1 MHTHWANDAIFYH
14 IYPLGF
20 CGAPNRNDFS
30 SPPQPRLDQ
39 VRTWIPHLLNLGINT
54 LYLGPV
60 FESSAHGYDTAD
72 YYHVDRRL
80 GTDETLVQ
88 LVRELHIHGIRV
100 VLDGVFNHVGRDFWA
115 FRDILQNG
123 PNSIHRNWFRN
134 LEFGGR
140 SPYGDPFTY
149 QAWNGYYD
157 LVELNLHNPDVRHH
171 LMDAVRRWI
180 EFFEIDGLR
189 LDVADC
195 LDLDFQ
201 NELSAF
207 CRALRPDFWLM
218 GEVIH
223 GDYRRWAN
231 PETLDSVTNY
241 ECYKGLYSSLVD
253 KNYFEIAY
261 ALNRQFGEAGIYRG
275 LPLYNFVDNHDVNRV
290 ASQLHNP
297 AHLFP
302 LYCLLF
308 SMPGIPSIYYGSEWG
323 LEGMRTAG
331 SDAALRPYLDLEKIR
346 QHPPQPDL
354 PAVIQRLAGIR
365 KDSRALRYGDYRQLY
380 VSHQQLAFLR
390 QAESETVVV
399 LLNAS
404 EAPARFDIPLPLAD
418 GTQLEDVLNNGETF
432 RVEQGRLQV
441 DPVHPCWARDPE
453 SERIIMSASAPPS
466 LQLRRSCFVVQ

>member
-1 MHTHWANDAIFYH
+1 MHIHWAHDAIFYH

-20 CGAPNRNDFS
+20 CGAPNRNDFTS
-30 SPPQPRLDQ
+30 QPRPRLDQ
-39 VRTWIPHLLNLGINT
+39 VRSWVPHLLSLGINA

-60 FESSAHGYDTAD
+60 LESSAHGYDTAD

-80 GTDETLVQ
+80 GTDENLAQ
-88 LVRELHIHGIRV
+88 LVRELHSQGMRV

-123 PNSIHRNWFRN
+123 PNSTCRNWFRN
-134 LEFGGR
+134 LDFEGR

-149 QAWNGYYD
+149 TPWNGCYD
-157 LVELNLHNPDVRHH
+157 LVELNLHNPEVRQH

-180 EFFEIDGLR
+180 EFFDIDGLR
-189 LDVADC
+189 LDVADR

-201 NELSAF
+201 KELSAF

-231 PETLDSVTNY
+231 PETLHSVTNY

-253 KNYFEIAY
+253 KNYYEIAY
-261 ALNRQFGEAGIYRG
+261 ALNRQFGEGGLYRG

-297 AHLFP
+297 LYLFP

-308 SMPGIPSIYYGSEWG
+308 SMPGIPSVYYGSEWG
-323 LEGMRTAG
+323 LEGLRTPN
-331 SDAALRPYLDLEKIR
+331 SDAVLRPHLDLDKIR
-346 QHPPQPDL
+346 QQPPQPDL
-354 PAVIQRLAGIR
+354 PSVIQRLAEIR
-365 KDSRALRYGDYRQLY
+365 KNSRALRYGDYRQLY
-380 VSHQQLAFLR
+380 VSHQQLAFSR
-390 QAESETVVV
+390 HVEGETVVV

-404 EAPARFDIPLPLAD
+404 QAPTRFDIPLPLAD
-418 GTQLEDVLNNGETF
+418 EMQMEDVLNKGETF
-432 RVEQGRLQV
+432 RVKQGRLQV
-441 DPVHPCWARDPE
+441 DPVHPCWAR
-453 SERIIMSASAPPS
+453 ILKANG
-466 LQLRRSCFVVQ
+466 